1 MCEVSLFLAIQN
13 YYKTQLLS
21 IMAINQYVKWCITV
35 RFRTRVLIRQPASR
49 MIITFLQALKIV
61 EEQRI
66 ITMDV
71 NKESKENKQRTSLQK
86 IYKK

>member
-1 MCEVSLFLAIQN
+1 
-13 YYKTQLLS
+13 
-21 IMAINQYVKWCITV
+21 
-35 RFRTRVLIRQPASR
+35 

>member
-1 MCEVSLFLAIQN
+1 
-13 YYKTQLLS
+13 
-21 IMAINQYVKWCITV
+21 MAINQHVKWCITV
-35 RFRTRVLIRQPASR
+35 SFRTRVLIRQPASR

-71 NKESKENKQRTSLQK
+71 NKESKENKQRTSL
-86 IYKK
+86 